1 MAIGSIQ
8 SGVAPLPSQAYGSDN
23 ASTAKQQQA
32 QAVQDVIHLAGQ
44 GAASNT
50 AQATATT
57 SKAPSATEVTEAVS
71 QLNKFMQSM
80 NNTALQFSVDK
91 DTNISVVK
99 LVDTQSKEVI
109 RQIPSEDVLAVAKAI
124 NKFQG
129 LLIKETA

>member
-8 SGVAPLPSQAYGSDN
+8 SGVAVLPPQAYGTDN
-23 ASTAKQQQA
+23 TGATKQQV
-32 QAVQDVIHLAGQ
+32 VQDVVNLTGQ
-44 GAASNT
+44 GTQAGPAQSTASAA
-50 AQATATT
+50 T
-57 SKAPSATEVTEAVS
+57 SKAPDAKEVTEAVT

-80 NNTALQFSVDK
+80 NNTALQFTVDK
-91 DTNISVVK
+91 DTNLSVVK

-109 RQIPSEDVLAVAKAI
+109 RQVPSEEVLAVAKAI

>member
-8 SGVAPLPSQAYGSDN
+8 SGVAVLPTQAYGSDN
-23 ASTAKQQQA
+23 NAAAKQQV
-32 QAVQDVIHLAGQ
+32 VQDVVHLMGQ
-44 GAASNT
+44 GAT
-50 AQATATT
+50 AGTTQVSSTATA
-57 SKAPSATEVTEAVS
+57 KAPDAKEVDEAVT

-80 NNTALQFSVDK
+80 NNTALQFTVDK
-91 DTNISVVK
+91 DTNLSVVK

-109 RQIPSEDVLAVAKAI
+109 RQVPSEEVLAVAKAI

>member
-8 SGVAPLPSQAYGSDN
+8 SGVAVLPPQAYGSDN
-23 ASTAKQQQA
+23 AGAAKQQV
-32 QAVQDVIHLAGQ
+32 VQDVVNLTGQ
-44 GAASNT
+44 GASTGPAQSTAS
-50 AQATATT
+50 AAT
-57 SKAPSATEVTEAVS
+57 SKAPDAKEVTEAVT

-80 NNTALQFSVDK
+80 NNTALQFTVDK
-91 DTNISVVK
+91 DTNLSVVK

-109 RQIPSEDVLAVAKAI
+109 RQVPSEEVLAVAKAI